1 MNMKRMFLLAAAL
14 AAPVLF
20 GALEARLGGDG
31 RIALPGLGVE
41 MGVRIHAEGW
51 KGQAVARPLPARRF
65 PDPQKGLAQWR
76 VFASSRMD
84 AAPLAHG
91 TVVVKAATNDA
102 AAVAAVVVSD
112 AEQRPEAVVW
122 SVALPAARFA
132 GGTWAADAKA
142 GDLPAA
148 HAAGRVGLFS
158 GKTTALALTDRDGRR
173 LAFSFARP
181 TDVLVQDG
189 RRWGD
194 VFTVRLFCARAP
206 FGKGARRTFAFT
218 FTASEGVSV
227 AYAQP
232 TVVKAGPDWIP
243 VDYKKDILAGSALD
257 FSNQGLQDA
266 PAGKYGWLR
275 CAGGHFA
282 FERRPDVAPRFYGVN
297 LCFSANVPTHAQAD
311 ALVTRLVRLGYNTVR
326 VHHYERD
333 LLKDGRAGGLAF
345 DAAALDRFDYLMA
358 KCIAAGLYVTTDLF
372 VSRPVRWADIG
383 YPDRA
388 GVVEEKAVYK
398 CLVAVSDAA
407 FADWCAFAKRFLEH
421 VNPYT
426 GRRYLDEPA
435 LPLIS
440 LVNEGQLTMGW
451 GRGAREEPAVQA
463 AYARWLAERRAAD
476 PSFCPQAPATADKL
490 NFYGANGNVM
500 ALFMTDVERRSAA
513 RMIAY
518 LRALGS
524 KALFTNAN
532 NGPHPVAMQN
542 VRAELYD
549 YVDDHFYVDHPRFL
563 ERRWALPSKIGNL
576 NPVLDRKLALVEP
589 AFVRLADKPFCITEW
604 NFSGPGMYRG
614 VGGIMTGALSA
625 LQDWD
630 GLWRFAYTHSAQ
642 DLDEGRPCVPGYFN
656 VGTDPLGQAADRA
669 SVCLFLRRDLAPLAG
684 GTALRVTD
692 AAVAGATN
700 AHRALGVRPAWGD
713 AAWRRR
719 VATAGAATRV
729 PPGREERPLT
739 EALARAAT
747 PPFDDPPA
755 RGCALDRAAGTF
767 TLATPRTAGGFTP
780 GGRLDCGAVSFTAEG
795 APATVW
801 ASSVDAEKTDLRHAR
816 RILVT
821 HLTDVQAD
829 GNVYAD
835 EAKTVL
841 LKWGKAPPLAR
852 RGRARVRLAHA
863 APEALAVWA
872 LDTSGA
878 RRARVD
884 ARVEDGALVFTAE
897 IAPPSAVLNYE
908 VVEAAAR

>member
-1 MNMKRMFLLAAAL
+1 MKLIVLWSVAL
-14 AAPVLF
+14 AAFCGF
-20 GALEARLGGDG
+20 GATEARLGGDG
-31 RIALPGLGVE
+31 RITLPALGVE
-41 MGVRIHAEGW
+41 MGVKIHAEGW
-51 KGQAVARPLPARRF
+51 KGNLHVQPQPSRRF
-65 PDPQKGLAQWR
+65 PDAQKGLAQWR
-76 VFASSRMD
+76 GLASRKAD
-84 AAPLAHG
+84 AAQFAHG
-91 TVVVKAATNDA
+91 TVTLRAAADDA

-112 AEQRPEAVVW
+112 ADQRPEAVVW
-122 SVALPAARFA
+122 SVELPADRFG
-132 GGTWAADAKA
+132 GGTWVADAKA
-142 GDLPAA
+142 GELPRAFN
-148 HAAGRVGLFS
+148 GTRTGLFNGS
-158 GKTTALALTDRDGRR
+158 CSTLALTDREGRR
-173 LAFSFARP
+173 LAFSFAAP
-181 TDVLVQDG
+181 VAVLVQDG

-194 VFTVRLFCARAP
+194 VFTVRLFNGRVP
-206 FGKGARRTFAFT
+206 FGKEARRTFAFS
-218 FTASEGVSV
+218 FSAPDGVAVS
-227 AYAQP
+227 YAKP
-232 TVVKAGPDWIP
+232 TVVQAGPDWIP
-243 VDYKKDILAGSALD
+243 VDYRKNILAGSALD

-266 PAGKYGWLR
+266 PAGKHGWLR
-275 CAGGHFA
+275 NVGGHFE
-282 FERRPDVAPRFYGVN
+282 FERLPGVPQRFYGVN
-297 LCFSANVPTHAQAD
+297 LCFGANVPERVVAD
-311 ALVTRLVRLGYNTVR
+311 ELVTRLVRLGYNTVR

-333 LLKDGRAGGLAF
+333 LLREGPKGGLDF

-358 KCIAAGLYVTTDLF
+358 KCIAAGLYVTTDVF

-435 LPLIS
+435 LPLLS
-440 LVNEGQLTMGW
+440 LINEGQLTMGW

-463 AYARWLAERRAAD
+463 AYVKWLAERRASD
-476 PSFCPQAPATADKL
+476 PAFCPYAPATADKFG
-490 NFYGANGNVM
+490 FYGAGGNAM
-500 ALFMTDVERRSAA
+500 ALFMADVERRSAA

-518 LRALGS
+518 LRTLGS

-542 VRAELYD
+542 VRADLYD
-549 YVDDHFYVDHPRFL
+549 YVDDHFYVDHPHFL
-563 ERRWALPSKIGNL
+563 ERRWRLPSKIGNL
-576 NPVLDRKLALVEP
+576 NPVLDKKLALVGP

-630 GLWRFAYTHSAQ
+630 GLWRFAYAHGAK
-642 DLDEGRPCVPGYFN
+642 DLAEGPCKPGYFN

-669 SVCLFLRRDLAPLAG
+669 SVCLFLRRDLAPLAE

-692 AAVAGATN
+692 AAVAGTTN
-700 AHRALGVRPAWGD
+700 AHRAVVVRPAWGD
-713 AAWRRR
+713 AAWYRR

-729 PPGREERPLT
+729 PPGMAELPIT
-739 EALARAAT
+739 EALYGAERAPFAYT
-747 PPFDDPPA
+747 PVP
-755 RGCALDRAAGTF
+755 GCALDRARGTF

-780 GGRLDCGAVSFTAEG
+780 SGSLDGGAVSFTVEG

-801 ASSVDAEKTDLRHAR
+801 ASSVDAEKTDLRHAK

-835 EAKTVL
+835 ETKTVL
-841 LKWGKAPPLAR
+841 LKWGKAPPVAR
-852 RGRARVRLAHA
+852 RGKAQVRLAHA
-863 APEALAVWA
+863 APASLDVWA

-878 RRARVD
+878 RRARVPV
-884 ARVEDGALVFTAE
+884 RVEGDRLVFTAE
-897 IAPPSAVLNYE
+897 IAPPSAVLHYE
-908 VVEAAAR
+908 VAVRAH